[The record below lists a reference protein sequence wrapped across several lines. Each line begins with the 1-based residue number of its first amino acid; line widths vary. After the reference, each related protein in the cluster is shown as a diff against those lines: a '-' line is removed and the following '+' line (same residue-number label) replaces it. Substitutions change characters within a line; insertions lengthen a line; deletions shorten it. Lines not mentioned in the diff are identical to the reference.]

1 MEILTCDGLISQ
13 SGGTPQCSGSWQ
25 VVQVAEFAA
34 QYREAFTMSSSDFSQ
49 LAGTFVTWFVIAFGV
64 RLIRRMFNT

>member
-13 SGGTPQCSGSWQ
+13 SNGQPNCSGSWQ
-25 VVQVAEFAA
+25 VVQVAEFAT
-34 QYREAFTMSSSDFSQ
+34 QYREAFTMSAEDFS
-49 LAGTFVTWFVIAFGV
+49 LMAGTFVTWFLVAFGV

>member
-25 VVQVAEFAA
+25 VVQVAEFAT
-34 QYREAFTMSSSDFSQ
+34 QYREAFTMSREEFSDLS
-49 LAGTFVTWFVIAFGV
+49 GTFVMWFVVAFGV